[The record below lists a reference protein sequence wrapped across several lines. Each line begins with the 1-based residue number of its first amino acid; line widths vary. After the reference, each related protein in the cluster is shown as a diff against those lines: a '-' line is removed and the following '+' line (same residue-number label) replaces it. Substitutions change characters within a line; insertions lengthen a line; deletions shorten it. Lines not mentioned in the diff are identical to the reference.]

1 MMSMAKVFTLACGVW
16 VTKTGA
22 FMLQQKGDED
32 VLKDT
37 LIRDLT
43 ATFRRGHD
51 EDRLLHFE
59 EAVMP
64 MFQAL
69 PKNSKGNLGQATA
82 RRALHRLFLHR
93 HGWSIEGLLPA
104 EDENDAATP
113 RSISTTWMPSYLM
126 AAIEQLFGTEGV
138 NVQELAV
145 LAAAFEDLAHKEAIG
160 RLDDL
165 YDWMSLSKDKPLDEH
180 NSFDVIKA
188 YMIMY
193 TSGGNTTV
201 RSKEHLMKKKG
212 ALNRRTLAW
221 LKEVQHSVAETESL
235 CDAQT
240 GQCGQLDFK
249 AATRVVEEIGER
261 YRSFNQGECQ
271 DLSNTL
277 FDMEDTHKRGHV
289 LLKDFYRPGLHNSW
303 NFTEKEE
310 YLRALGTLDETDPTN
325 PRVIIPNYVYSRPN
339 CLATSEIYVV
349 CCKNA
354 CEDMMTTLETEVA
367 APTATP
373 QQIENT
379 LGAHPGL
386 ASFSLE
392 DLAALH
398 DGKIP
403 LHSRAF
409 AQWLHEAYPRK
420 CPRPLP
426 EGISHVHNP
435 EDWML
440 ETGRDSTIAQEAEKL
455 KQERSSQPLGFEA
468 MDSSSVP
475 VVPPNPIAEM
485 QDDAEAASFPWLRS
499 VAAFAFMVYI
509 AMVKSSSND
518 GKSNW
523 HHLCATVTSWLIQMN
538 APKKTE
544 TLGSPSD
551 GNWV

>member
-1 MMSMAKVFTLACGVW
+1 M
-16 VTKTGA
+16 
-22 FMLQQKGDED
+22 
-32 VLKDT
+32 
-37 LIRDLT
+37 
-43 ATFRRGHD
+43 
-51 EDRLLHFE
+51 
-59 EAVMP
+59 
-64 MFQAL
+64 
-69 PKNSKGNLGQATA
+69 
-82 RRALHRLFLHR
+82 
-93 HGWSIEGLLPA
+93 
-104 EDENDAATP
+104 
-113 RSISTTWMPSYLM
+113 
-126 AAIEQLFGTEGV
+126 
-138 NVQELAV
+138 QELAV

-165 YDWMSLSKDKPLDEH
+165 YDWMNLSRDKPLDEH

-249 AATRVVEEIGER
+249 ATTRVVEEIGER

-277 FDMEDTHKRGHV
+277 FDMEDAHKRGHV

-303 NFTEKEE
+303 NFTEREE
-310 YLRALGTLDETDPTN
+310 YLRALGALDETDPTKA
-325 PRVIIPNYVYSRPN
+325 RVIIPNYVYSRPN
-339 CLATSEIYVV
+339 CLATSEVYVV
-349 CCKNA
+349 CCKNT
-354 CEDMMTTLETEVA
+354 CEDMMAKLETEVA

-373 QQIENT
+373 QQIENV

-386 ASFSLE
+386 ASISLE

-398 DGKIP
+398 DGRVP
-403 LHSRAF
+403 LHARAF

-455 KQERSSQPLGFEA
+455 KEERAFQPLGFEA

-475 VVPPNPIAEM
+475 VVPPNLFVEM
-485 QDDAEAASFPWLRS
+485 QDDGEVASFPWLRS

-509 AMVKSSSND
+509 ALVKSSSND

-523 HHLCATVTSWLIQMN
+523 HHLCATMTSRLIRMN

-544 TLGSPSD
+544 TFGSPLD